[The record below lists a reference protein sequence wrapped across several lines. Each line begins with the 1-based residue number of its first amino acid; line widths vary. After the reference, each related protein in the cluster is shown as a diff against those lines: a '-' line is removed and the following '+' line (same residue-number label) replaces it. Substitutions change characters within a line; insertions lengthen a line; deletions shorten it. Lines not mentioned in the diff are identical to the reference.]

1 MRIKIFSHLIIGGS
15 LLAIFIS
22 KGEVLRATVQE
33 GSTISTNQTTA
44 SSESRQLREQAKN
57 ARRFSKVA
65 LERLK
70 SNCIQTVDAKTRKD
84 GYYIEGE
91 MVLDNQLKRPL
102 RPGVFICNSLGETAT
117 IAEDGSISSIVR
129 VALNEKQEYD
139 KLFSQIK
146 GASKNGGSRKVNK
159 QK

>member
-15 LLAIFIS
+15 LLTIFIS

-33 GSTISTNQTTA
+33 GSTISTNQSTA
-44 SSESRQLREQAKN
+44 SSKSRQLREQAKN

-70 SNCIQTVDAKTRKD
+70 SNCIQTVDAKTKKD

-91 MVLDNQLKRPL
+91 MVLDSQLQRPL
-102 RPGVFICNSLGETAT
+102 RPGVFICNSLGETAA
-117 IAEDGSISSIVR
+117 IAEDGSISSIAR
-129 VALNEKQEYD
+129 VALNEKSEYD
-139 KLFSQIK
+139 KLFNQL
-146 GASKNGGSRKVNK
+146 GVSKNGGSRKVSR
-159 QK
+159 